1 MADRFTRVDWP
12 DAHLGRRRAI
22 LKQYPAVKALMGNNP
37 ATAGFVVLL
46 VGLQL
51 SVAAGLGAFDAHW
64 LLIVLLA
71 YVLGAFPNHALY
83 VLIHECTHN
92 LVFKRH
98 WPNQVLGIVCDFA
111 LVVPGA
117 MAFRKYH
124 LLHHK
129 HMGVEALDADMPTP
143 GEARLVGNGTVRK
156 ALWMLFFSLSQA
168 LRPKKIVGI
177 SLWDRWV
184 LANVVAVIA
193 VDLLILAVL
202 GPKALVYLLLS
213 TFFGLGLHPL
223 GGRWI
228 QEHFVT
234 RDGQETYSYYGPLNR
249 VCFNVGYH
257 NEHHDF
263 ANVPWNNLPKLKAA
277 APEFYDSL
285 SSYGSW
291 TGVLARFILDPA
303 MSTYSRITRAR

>member
-1 MADRFTRVDWP
+1 MADRFTQVDWP
-12 DAHLGRRRAI
+12 DAHLERRRAI
-22 LKQYPAVKALMGNNP
+22 LKQHPDVKALMGANP
-37 ATAGFVVLL
+37 ATAGCILL
-46 VGLQL
+46 IVGLQIAI
-51 SVAAGLGAFDAHW
+51 AAGLGALDAHW
-64 LLIVLLA
+64 LLVVLLA
-71 YVLGAFPNHALY
+71 YVVGAVPNHALY
-83 VLIHECTHN
+83 ALIHECTHN
-92 LVFKRH
+92 LLFKRH
-98 WPNQVLGIVCDFA
+98 WPNQVFGIVCDFA

-129 HMGVEALDADMPTP
+129 HLGVEALDADLPTP
-143 GEARLVGNGTVRK
+143 REARMFGKGRLRK

-168 LRPKKIVGI
+168 MRPMKIVGI

-184 LANVVAVIA
+184 LANTVAVIA
-193 VDLLILAVL
+193 VDVLVLVIL
-202 GPKALVYLLLS
+202 GPKALIYLLLS

-234 RDGQETYSYYGPLNR
+234 KAGQETYSYYGPLNR
-249 VCFNVGYH
+249 VSFNVGYH

-285 SSYGSW
+285 ASYKSW
-291 TGVLARFILDPA
+291 TGVIARFILDPA
-303 MSTYSRITRAR
+303 MSTYSRISRAG